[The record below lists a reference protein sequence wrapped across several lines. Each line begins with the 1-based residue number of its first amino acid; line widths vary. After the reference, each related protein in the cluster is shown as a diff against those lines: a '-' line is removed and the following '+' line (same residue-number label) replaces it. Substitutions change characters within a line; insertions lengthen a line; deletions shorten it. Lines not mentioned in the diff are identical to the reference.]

1 MQKIIL
7 SICIP
12 TYNRAATLPN
22 CLNSILISKRKTN
35 LKFEICISDNASNYN
50 VKKIIKPFKKKL
62 NIRLNRN
69 KKNLGYAVNLLKSV
83 SMAKGEF
90 AWCIGDDDLLVP
102 KALKKIN
109 SLILKNKNIDFYY
122 INSFHLS
129 NNYLNKFKKPFDTN
143 NLPIG
148 MDRLSPKKN
157 SQRLKFWDLIDHNVS
172 FDFMAGNFVNIF
184 RRKMWM
190 DNVHV
195 LDKKSINDKNS
206 ILSLLHLKIHA
217 NAFRKSLCYFHAEP
231 LSVNLYGVRE
241 WRLLYPFIETF
252 KLSESL
258 DYYRSRGLNFFKY
271 IYCKNYTL
279 RNFASNLTKT
289 IIGGKATGIHFLN
302 FNKHIFQNLLYPN
315 VYLSI
320 FYFIF
325 RKIIILKGKTKKQNE
340 N

>member
-1 MQKIIL
+1 MIL

-12 TYNRAATLPN
+12 TYNRPANLPN

-50 VKKIIKPFKKKL
+50 VKKIIKPFEKKL

-69 KKNLGYAVNLLKSV
+69 KRNLGYAVNLLKSV

-122 INSFHLS
+122 INSFHLN

-143 NLPIG
+143 NLPID

-217 NAFRKSLCYFHAEP
+217 NAFRKSLCYFQAEP

-241 WRLLYPFIETF
+241 WRSLYPLIETF

-258 DYYRSRGLNFFKY
+258 DYYRSKGLNFFKY

-289 IIGGKATGIHFLN
+289 IIGGKATGLYFLN

-325 RKIIILKGKTKKQNE
+325 RKIIILNGKIKKQNE

>member
-1 MQKIIL
+1 MIL

-50 VKKIIKPFKKKL
+50 VKKIIKPFEKKL

-90 AWCIGDDDLLVP
+90 VWCIGDDDLLAP

-122 INSFHLS
+122 INSFHLN

-143 NLPIG
+143 NLPID

-157 SQRLKFWDLIDHNVS
+157 SQRLKFWDLIDHKVS

-217 NAFRKSLCYFHAEP
+217 NAFRKSLCYFQAEP

-241 WRLLYPFIETF
+241 WRSLYPLIETF

-258 DYYRSRGLNFFKY
+258 DYYRSKGLNFFKY

-289 IIGGKATGIHFLN
+289 IIGGKATGLYFLN

-325 RKIIILKGKTKKQNE
+325 RKIIILNGKIEKKNE

>member
-1 MQKIIL
+1 
-7 SICIP
+7 
-12 TYNRAATLPN
+12 
-22 CLNSILISKRKTN
+22 
-35 LKFEICISDNASNYN
+35 
-50 VKKIIKPFKKKL
+50 
-62 NIRLNRN
+62 
-69 KKNLGYAVNLLKSV
+69 
-83 SMAKGEF
+83 MAKGEF

-122 INSFHLS
+122 INSFHLN

-143 NLPIG
+143 NLPID

-217 NAFRKSLCYFHAEP
+217 NAFRKSLCYFQAEP

-241 WRLLYPFIETF
+241 WRSLYPLIETF

-258 DYYRSRGLNFFKY
+258 DYYRSKGLNFFKY

-279 RNFASNLTKT
+279 RNFASNLTKI
-289 IIGGKATGIHFLN
+289 IIGGKTTGLHYLN
-302 FNKHIFQNLLYPN
+302 FNKDIFQNLLYPN

-325 RKIIILKGKTKKQNE
+325 KKIIILNGKIKKQNE

>member
-1 MQKIIL
+1 MIL

-35 LKFEICISDNASNYN
+35 LKFEICISDNGSNYN
-50 VKKIIKPFKKKL
+50 VKKIKKPFKKKL
-62 NIRLNRN
+62 NIRVNRN
-69 KKNLGYAVNLLKSV
+69 KKNLGYALNLLKSV

-122 INSFHLS
+122 INSFHLN

-143 NLPIG
+143 NLPID

-217 NAFRKSLCYFHAEP
+217 NAFRKSLCYFQAEP

-241 WRLLYPFIETF
+241 WGSLYPLIETL

-258 DYYRSRGLNFFKY
+258 DYYRSKGLNFFKY

-279 RNFASNLTKT
+279 RDFASNLTKI
-289 IIGGKATGIHFLN
+289 IIGGKTTGLHSLN

-315 VYLSI
+315 VYLSV

>member
-1 MQKIIL
+1 MIL

-122 INSFHLS
+122 INSFHLNS
-129 NNYLNKFKKPFDTN
+129 NYLNKFKKPFDTN
-143 NLPIG
+143 NLPID

-217 NAFRKSLCYFHAEP
+217 NAFRKSLCYFQAEP

-241 WRLLYPFIETF
+241 WRSLYPLIETF

-258 DYYRSRGLNFFKY
+258 DYYRSKGLNFFKY

-289 IIGGKATGIHFLN
+289 IIGGKATGLYFLN

-325 RKIIILKGKTKKQNE
+325 KKIIILNGKIKKQNE

>member
-157 SQRLKFWDLIDHNVS
+157 SQRLKFWDLIDYNVS

-217 NAFRKSLCYFHAEP
+217 NAFKKSLCYFHAEP

>member
-1 MQKIIL
+1 MIL

-35 LKFEICISDNASNYN
+35 LKFEICISDNGSNYN

-62 NIRLNRN
+62 NIRVNRN

-122 INSFHLS
+122 INSFHLN

-143 NLPIG
+143 NLPID

-217 NAFRKSLCYFHAEP
+217 NAFRKSLCYFQAEP

-241 WRLLYPFIETF
+241 WRSLYPLIETF

-258 DYYRSRGLNFFKY
+258 DYYRSKGLNFFKY

-279 RNFASNLTKT
+279 RNFASNLTKI
-289 IIGGKATGIHFLN
+289 IIGRKTTGLHYLN

-325 RKIIILKGKTKKQNE
+325 RKIIVLIGKIKKKDE
-340 N
+340 S

>member
-1 MQKIIL
+1 MIL

-35 LKFEICISDNASNYN
+35 LKFEICISDNGSNYN

-62 NIRLNRN
+62 NITVNRN
-69 KKNLGYAVNLLKSV
+69 KKNLGYALNLLKSV

-90 AWCIGDDDLLVP
+90 AWCIGDDDLLAP
-102 KALKKIN
+102 KALKKMN
-109 SLILKNKNIDFYY
+109 NLILKNKNIDFYY
-122 INSFHLS
+122 INSFHLN

-143 NLPIG
+143 NLPID

-217 NAFRKSLCYFHAEP
+217 NAFRKSLCYFQAEP

-241 WRLLYPFIETF
+241 WGSLYPLIETF

-258 DYYRSRGLNFFKY
+258 DYYRSKGLNFFKY

-279 RNFASNLTKT
+279 RDFASNLTKI
-289 IIGGKATGIHFLN
+289 IIGGKTTGLHSLN

-325 RKIIILKGKTKKQNE
+325 RKIIILIGKIKK
-340 N
+340 

>member
-1 MQKIIL
+1 MIL

-12 TYNRAATLPN
+12 TYNRPANLPN

-35 LKFEICISDNASNYN
+35 LKFEICISDNGSNYN

-62 NIRLNRN
+62 NIRVNRN
-69 KKNLGYAVNLLKSV
+69 KKNLGYALNLLKSV

-90 AWCIGDDDLLVP
+90 AWCIGDDDLLAP
-102 KALKKIN
+102 KALKRIN
-109 SLILKNKNIDFYY
+109 SLLLKNKNIDFYY
-122 INSFHLS
+122 INSFHL
-129 NNYLNKFKKPFDTN
+129 NNSYLNKFKKPFDTN
-143 NLPIG
+143 NLPID

-217 NAFRKSLCYFHAEP
+217 NAFRKSLCYFQAEP

-241 WRLLYPFIETF
+241 WRSLYPLIETF

-258 DYYRSRGLNFFKY
+258 DYYRSKGLNFFKY

-289 IIGGKATGIHFLN
+289 IIGGKATGLYFLN

-325 RKIIILKGKTKKQNE
+325 RKIMALTGKIKK
-340 N
+340 

>member
-1 MQKIIL
+1 MIL

-122 INSFHLS
+122 INSFHLN

-143 NLPIG
+143 NLPID

-231 LSVNLYGVRE
+231 LSVNLQGVRE
-241 WRLLYPFIETF
+241 WGLFYPFIETF
-252 KLSESL
+252 ILSESL
-258 DYYRSRGLNFFKY
+258 DYYRSKGLNFFKY

-302 FNKHIFQNLLYPN
+302 FKKHIFQNLLYPN
-315 VYLSI
+315 VYLSV

>member
-1 MQKIIL
+1 MIL

-22 CLNSILISKRKTN
+22 CLNSILISKLKTN

-50 VKKIIKPFKKKL
+50 VKKIIKPFEKKL

-69 KKNLGYAVNLLKSV
+69 KRNLGYAVNLLKSV

-109 SLILKNKNIDFYY
+109 SLLLKNKNIDFYY
-122 INSFHLS
+122 INSFHLN

-157 SQRLKFWDLIDHNVS
+157 SQRLKFWDLIDYNVS

-184 RRKMWM
+184 RRKMWA

-217 NAFRKSLCYFHAEP
+217 NAFKKSLCYFHAEP

>member
-1 MQKIIL
+1 MIL

-35 LKFEICISDNASNYN
+35 LKFEICISDNGSNYN

-90 AWCIGDDDLLVP
+90 AWCIGDDDLLAP

-122 INSFHLS
+122 INSFHLN

-143 NLPIG
+143 NLPID

-157 SQRLKFWDLIDHNVS
+157 SQRLKFWDLIDHKVS

-217 NAFRKSLCYFHAEP
+217 NAFRKSLCYFQAEP

-241 WRLLYPFIETF
+241 WRSLYPLIETF
-252 KLSESL
+252 KLSETL
-258 DYYRSRGLNFFKY
+258 DYYRSKGLNFFKY

-289 IIGGKATGIHFLN
+289 IIGGKATGLYFLN

-325 RKIIILKGKTKKQNE
+325 RKIIILNGKIKKQNE

>member
-1 MQKIIL
+1 MIL

-50 VKKIIKPFKKKL
+50 VKKIIKPFEKKL

-122 INSFHLS
+122 INSFHLN

-143 NLPIG
+143 NLPID

-157 SQRLKFWDLIDHNVS
+157 SQRLKFWDLIDHKVS

-206 ILSLLHLKIHA
+206 IFFLLHLKIHA
-217 NAFRKSLCYFHAEP
+217 NAFRKSLCYFYAEP

-241 WRLLYPFIETF
+241 WKSFYPFIETF
-252 KLSESL
+252 ILCESL
-258 DYYRSRGLNFFKY
+258 DYYRSKGLNFFKY

-289 IIGGKATGIHFLN
+289 IIGGKATGLHFLN

-325 RKIIILKGKTKKQNE
+325 RKIMALTGKIKK
-340 N
+340 

>member
-1 MQKIIL
+1 MIL

-12 TYNRAATLPN
+12 TYNRAITLPN

-35 LKFEICISDNASNYN
+35 LKFEICISDNGSNYN

-62 NIRLNRN
+62 NIKVNRN

-90 AWCIGDDDLLVP
+90 AWCIGDDDLLAP

-122 INSFHLS
+122 INSFHLN

-143 NLPIG
+143 NLPID

-217 NAFRKSLCYFHAEP
+217 NAFRKSLCYFQAEP

-241 WRLLYPFIETF
+241 WKSFYPFISTF
-252 KLSESL
+252 ILCEKL
-258 DYYRSRGLNFFKY
+258 DYYRSKGLNFFKY

-279 RNFASNLTKT
+279 KNFASNLTQT
-289 IIGGKATGIHFLN
+289 IIGGKATGLYFLN

-325 RKIIILKGKTKKQNE
+325 RKIIILNGKIKKQNE

>member
-1 MQKIIL
+1 
-7 SICIP
+7 
-12 TYNRAATLPN
+12 
-22 CLNSILISKRKTN
+22 
-35 LKFEICISDNASNYN
+35 
-50 VKKIIKPFKKKL
+50 
-62 NIRLNRN
+62 
-69 KKNLGYAVNLLKSV
+69 
-83 SMAKGEF
+83 
-90 AWCIGDDDLLVP
+90 
-102 KALKKIN
+102 
-109 SLILKNKNIDFYY
+109 
-122 INSFHLS
+122 
-129 NNYLNKFKKPFDTN
+129 
-143 NLPIG
+143 
-148 MDRLSPKKN
+148 
-157 SQRLKFWDLIDHNVS
+157 
-172 FDFMAGNFVNIF
+172 
-184 RRKMWM
+184 MWM

-206 ILSLLHLKIHA
+206 IFSLLHLKIHA

-289 IIGGKATGIHFLN
+289 IIGGKATGLYFLN

-315 VYLSI
+315 VHLSI

-325 RKIIILKGKTKKQNE
+325 RKIITLTGKIKKQKKYHNF
-340 N
+340 

>member
-1 MQKIIL
+1 MIL

-12 TYNRAATLPN
+12 TYNRAENLPN

-35 LKFEICISDNASNYN
+35 LKFEICISDNASNYS

-122 INSFHLS
+122 INSFHLN

-143 NLPIG
+143 NLPID

-217 NAFRKSLCYFHAEP
+217 NAFRKSLCYFQAEP

-241 WRLLYPFIETF
+241 WRSLYPLIETF

-258 DYYRSRGLNFFKY
+258 DYYRSKGLNFFKY

-289 IIGGKATGIHFLN
+289 IIGGKTTGIHYLN

-325 RKIIILKGKTKKQNE
+325 RKIIILNGKIKKQNE

>member
-1 MQKIIL
+1 MIL

-12 TYNRAATLPN
+12 TYNRPANLPN
-22 CLNSILISKRKTN
+22 CLNSILISKPKTN
-35 LKFEICISDNASNYN
+35 LKFEICISDNGSNYN

-62 NIRLNRN
+62 NIRVNRN
-69 KKNLGYAVNLLKSV
+69 KKNLGYALNLLKSV

-122 INSFHLS
+122 INSFHLN

-143 NLPIG
+143 NLPID

-195 LDKKSINDKNS
+195 LDKKLINDKNS

-217 NAFRKSLCYFHAEP
+217 NAFRKSLCYFQAEP

-241 WRLLYPFIETF
+241 WRSLYPLIETF

-258 DYYRSRGLNFFKY
+258 DYYRSKGLNFFKY

-279 RNFASNLTKT
+279 RNFASNLTKI
-289 IIGGKATGIHFLN
+289 IIGGKTTGLHYLN

-320 FYFIF
+320 LYFIF
-325 RKIIILKGKTKKQNE
+325 RKIIILNGKIKNQNE

>member
-50 VKKIIKPFKKKL
+50 VKKIIKPFEKKL

-69 KKNLGYAVNLLKSV
+69 KRNLGYAVNLLKTV

-122 INSFHLS
+122 INSFHLN

-206 ILSLLHLKIHA
+206 ILFLLHLKIHA

-241 WRLLYPFIETF
+241 WRSFYPFIETF

>member
-1 MQKIIL
+1 MIL

-12 TYNRAATLPN
+12 TFNRPANLPN

-122 INSFHLS
+122 INSFHLN

-143 NLPIG
+143 NLPIS
-148 MDRLSPKKN
+148 MDRLSLKKN

-195 LDKKSINDKNS
+195 LDKKSINDKHNF
-206 ILSLLHLKIHA
+206 LL
-217 NAFRKSLCYFHAEP
+217 R
-231 LSVNLYGVRE
+231 
-241 WRLLYPFIETF
+241 
-252 KLSESL
+252 
-258 DYYRSRGLNFFKY
+258 
-271 IYCKNYTL
+271 
-279 RNFASNLTKT
+279 
-289 IIGGKATGIHFLN
+289 
-302 FNKHIFQNLLYPN
+302 
-315 VYLSI
+315 
-320 FYFIF
+320 
-325 RKIIILKGKTKKQNE
+325 
-340 N
+340 

>member
-69 KKNLGYAVNLLKSV
+69 KKNLGYTANLLKSV

-122 INSFHLS
+122 INSFHLN

-206 ILSLLHLKIHA
+206 IVSLLHLRIHA

-241 WRLLYPFIETF
+241 WKLLYPFIETF

>member
-1 MQKIIL
+1 MIL

-69 KKNLGYAVNLLKSV
+69 KRNLGYAVNLLKTV

-122 INSFHLS
+122 INSFHLN

-157 SQRLKFWDLIDHNVS
+157 SQRLKFWDLIDYNVS

-217 NAFRKSLCYFHAEP
+217 NAFKKSLCYFHAEP

-289 IIGGKATGIHFLN
+289 IIGGKATGLYFLN

-325 RKIIILKGKTKKQNE
+325 RKIITLTGKIKK
-340 N
+340 

>member
-1 MQKIIL
+1 MIL

-12 TYNRAATLPN
+12 TYNRAANLPN

-35 LKFEICISDNASNYN
+35 LKFEICISDNGSNYN

-62 NIRLNRN
+62 NIRVNRN
-69 KKNLGYAVNLLKSV
+69 KKNLGYALNLLKSV

-109 SLILKNKNIDFYY
+109 NLILKNKNIDFYY
-122 INSFHLS
+122 INSFHLN

-143 NLPIG
+143 NLPID

-241 WRLLYPFIETF
+241 WRSFYPFIETF
-252 KLSESL
+252 ILCESL
-258 DYYRSRGLNFFKY
+258 DYYRSKGLNFFKY

-279 RNFASNLTKT
+279 RNFVSNLTKI
-289 IIGGKATGIHFLN
+289 IIGGKTTGLHYLN

-325 RKIIILKGKTKKQNE
+325 RKIIILIGKIKK
-340 N
+340 

>member
-184 RRKMWM
+184 RRKMWA

-241 WRLLYPFIETF
+241 WKLLYPFIETF

>member
-1 MQKIIL
+1 MIL

-35 LKFEICISDNASNYN
+35 LKFEVCISDNASNYN

-122 INSFHLS
+122 INSFHLN

-143 NLPIG
+143 NLPIN

-217 NAFRKSLCYFHAEP
+217 NAFRKSLCYFQAEP

-241 WRLLYPFIETF
+241 WRSLYPLIETF

-258 DYYRSRGLNFFKY
+258 DYYRSKGLNFFKY

-289 IIGGKATGIHFLN
+289 IIGGKATCLHFLN

-325 RKIIILKGKTKKQNE
+325 RKIIILNGRIKKKNE

>member
-1 MQKIIL
+1 MIL

-69 KKNLGYAVNLLKSV
+69 KKNLGYTANLLKSV

-90 AWCIGDDDLLVP
+90 VWCIGDDDLLAP

-122 INSFHLS
+122 INSFHLN

-143 NLPIG
+143 NLPID

-157 SQRLKFWDLIDHNVS
+157 SQRLKFWDLIDHKVS

-217 NAFRKSLCYFHAEP
+217 NAFRKSLCYFQAEP

-241 WRLLYPFIETF
+241 WGSLYPLIETF

-258 DYYRSRGLNFFKY
+258 DYYRSKGLNFFKY

-279 RNFASNLTKT
+279 RNFASNLTKI
-289 IIGGKATGIHFLN
+289 IIGGKTTGLHYLN

-325 RKIIILKGKTKKQNE
+325 RKIIILNGKIKKQNE

>member
-1 MQKIIL
+1 MIL

-122 INSFHLS
+122 INSFHLN

-143 NLPIG
+143 NLPID

-206 ILSLLHLKIHA
+206 IFFLLHLKIHA

-241 WRLLYPFIETF
+241 WRSFYPFIETF
-252 KLSESL
+252 ILCESL
-258 DYYRSRGLNFFKY
+258 DYYRSKGLNFFKY

-289 IIGGKATGIHFLN
+289 IIGGKATGLYFLN

-325 RKIIILKGKTKKQNE
+325 RKIMALTGKIKK
-340 N
+340 

>member
-1 MQKIIL
+1 MIL

-12 TYNRAATLPN
+12 TYNRPANLSN

-35 LKFEICISDNASNYN
+35 LKFEICISDNGSNYN

-62 NIRLNRN
+62 NIRVNRN
-69 KKNLGYAVNLLKSV
+69 KKNLGYALNLLKSV

-90 AWCIGDDDLLVP
+90 AWCIGDDDLLAP
-102 KALKKIN
+102 KALKKMN
-109 SLILKNKNIDFYY
+109 NLILKNKNIDFYY
-122 INSFHLS
+122 INSFHLN

-143 NLPIG
+143 NLPID

-172 FDFMAGNFVNIF
+172 FDFMSGNFVNIF

-217 NAFRKSLCYFHAEP
+217 NAFRKSLCYFQAEP

-241 WRLLYPFIETF
+241 WRSLYPLIETF

-258 DYYRSRGLNFFKY
+258 DYYRSKGLNFFKY

-279 RNFASNLTKT
+279 RNFANNLTKI
-289 IIGGKATGIHFLN
+289 IIGGKTTGLHYLN

>member
-1 MQKIIL
+1 MIL

-12 TYNRAATLPN
+12 TYNRPANLPN

-35 LKFEICISDNASNYN
+35 LKFEICISDNGSNYN

-62 NIRLNRN
+62 NIRVNRN
-69 KKNLGYAVNLLKSV
+69 KKNLGYALNLLKSV

-122 INSFHLS
+122 INSFHLN

-143 NLPIG
+143 NLPIN

-217 NAFRKSLCYFHAEP
+217 NAFRKSLCYFQAEP

-241 WRLLYPFIETF
+241 WRSLYPLIETF
-252 KLSESL
+252 KLCESL
-258 DYYRSRGLNFFKY
+258 DYYRSKGLNFFKY

-279 RNFASNLTKT
+279 RNFASNLTKI
-289 IIGGKATGIHFLN
+289 IIGGKTTGLHYLN

-315 VYLSI
+315 VYLSV

>member
-1 MQKIIL
+1 MIL

-109 SLILKNKNIDFYY
+109 NLILRNKNIDFYY
-122 INSFHLS
+122 INSFHLN

-241 WRLLYPFIETF
+241 WKSFYPFIETF
-252 KLSESL
+252 ILCESL
-258 DYYRSRGLNFFKY
+258 DYYRSKGLNFFKY

-289 IIGGKATGIHFLN
+289 IIGGKATGLYFLN

-325 RKIIILKGKTKKQNE
+325 RKIIILNGKMKKQNE

>member
-1 MQKIIL
+1 MIL

-157 SQRLKFWDLIDHNVS
+157 SQRLKFWDLIDYNVS

-190 DNVHV
+190 DNVHI

-206 ILSLLHLKIHA
+206 IVSLLHLKIHA

-241 WRLLYPFIETF
+241 WRSIYPFIETF

-289 IIGGKATGIHFLN
+289 IIGGKATGLYFLN

-325 RKIIILKGKTKKQNE
+325 RKIIILNDKIEKKNE

>member
-109 SLILKNKNIDFYY
+109 SLLLKNKNIDFYY

-157 SQRLKFWDLIDHNVS
+157 SQRLKFWDLIDYNVS

-184 RRKMWM
+184 RRKMWA

-217 NAFRKSLCYFHAEP
+217 NAFKKSLCYFHAEP

-289 IIGGKATGIHFLN
+289 IIGGKATGLYFLN

>member
-1 MQKIIL
+1 MIL

-12 TYNRAATLPN
+12 TYNRAANLLN

-50 VKKIIKPFKKKL
+50 VKKIIKRFKKKL

-122 INSFHLS
+122 INSFHLN

-143 NLPIG
+143 NLPIN

-217 NAFRKSLCYFHAEP
+217 NAFRKSLCYFQAEP

-241 WRLLYPFIETF
+241 WRSLYPLIETF

-258 DYYRSRGLNFFKY
+258 DYYRSKGLNFFKY

-289 IIGGKATGIHFLN
+289 IIGGKATGLHSLN

-325 RKIIILKGKTKKQNE
+325 RKIIILNGRIKKKK
-340 N
+340 